1 MFICYFCSVTQC
13 VTCILQD
20 SAENFHYSNQGQD
33 VRISGTDDVV
43 ELERTRNAFTILGK
57 LKNIYLFLQN
67 NIHFLQNLWF
77 TLAGVQPDQQM
88 GIFCNTGSYSL
99 SREYQHTSQRSGWG
113 PQLLW
118 WTSTISYYFAHFWV
132 TFDVCLIWCRTGAV
146 LIS

>member
-20 SAENFHYSNQGQD
+20 SAENFHHSNRGQD
-33 VRISGTDDVV
+33 VRISGTDDMV

-88 GIFCNTGSYSL
+88 GIFRILAAILYLGNINIQASGQGGDRSYFDEQAPFAIIL
-99 SREYQHTSQRSGWG
+99 H
-113 PQLLW
+113 
-118 WTSTISYYFAHFWV
+118 ISELHLMSV
-132 TFDVCLIWCRTGAV
+132 
-146 LIS
+146 